1 MTKERLYQYKWIRE
15 NIKNLQNRLL
25 EIDTKL
31 QHITSELQQDIVQTT
46 KDSDKWTLLIQR
58 KMDVEELINAE
69 ITNGL
74 EEMAYIENTISK
86 LDERGKFLMRL
97 RYIDCLKWEEI
108 VYKCH
113 YEWAQMH
120 RIHATCLKDIGV
132 HKNIGYYKQDIK

>member
-74 EEMAYIENTISK
+74 EEMLFIENIINK
-86 LDERGKFLMRL
+86 LDQREKLLMRL
-97 RYIDCLKWEEI
+97 RYIDCFSWEEI
-108 VYKCH
+108 CVKMH
-113 YEWAQMH
+113 YEWRQTH
-120 RIHATCLKDIGV
+120 YTHAAILK
-132 HKNIGYYKQDIK
+132 KIKVRN